1 MADEKIIYDL
11 AINGIEL
18 KANATRIQTHKRNV
32 NSYNHVLRQGPPIGV
47 SSGNAQFWITVELAF
62 PNLDEINNTLRTL
75 VACFKI
81 SPFVQLASSYIAG
94 AAFADETLAKSLAG
108 TLSNLSVY
116 TKPGEPRSL
125 YATLDMM
132 IFNHAPYT
140 NAMKYKRY
148 SAGDTAVWRPAVTDI
163 SKSDPYKKHLEN
175 TLKTV
180 PRISNTDFDTQV
192 SFDEFTFVSPPTE
205 SGPKSILDAD
215 IEDIG
220 KNLFRVNMSHANFS
234 GTIPKM
240 SRISSGAFGLM
251 TRVYGGRVPISNM
264 FLSVLDID
272 FYNNEDETLLDQHR
286 AGIAFDLAMF
296 SGKGEEKAA
305 KYRADK
311 DYQRFVKVAADYD
324 FVPDK
329 NAPWHFSYVSMETA
343 SRNIKEMIKDN
354 NTAKRKISEHA
365 DFIEDYQEFLVV
377 QRNNGW
383 LPTSERSIFK
393 KRAIYTLPSS
403 RKYNDATDAVV
414 TSLNVAMTNS
424 ITSVPLLGHEYP
436 THQYMGGKHVR
447 AIFSAEGKRGGT
459 LDGVKF
465 ALNRAHKNGLE
476 FHKVKNAASLTI
488 SNPVTK
494 MLGLTKV
501 LGDSTESSTVPGN
514 PEMDIFVFSLTEHD
528 PFFEENLSQENV
540 LATNQI
546 KDRAFNIMRAKN
558 YFAHSPIKEV
568 WQPDTTIETGKLTRA
583 VVQTYQVATDKAYY
597 TEGYKRDYSETLPD
611 YSAPLSVAIDKI
623 ADILNGVILDEE
635 IDERYISE
643 MGDLHGFT
651 DMVIPE
657 ISKRKEKTDKDI
669 ADAKWDP
676 ELAALSGGFSTTSV
690 QAESA
695 EIEPI
700 DYGKIGDI
708 YSDLS
713 EVFWDMLR
721 GGVFDLKQFNVIRS
735 DMAKVKK
742 ASLVAC
748 YPDLNLPSIDTNPN
762 FYYYED
768 MNDGKFT
775 EDLVRDIEGYQ
786 DDILKIV
793 RDMEVAPYTTA
804 STVAPNTSG
813 SSVFDVASKTSVEAI
828 KKDLGFIPPDVSSDS
843 PAENG
848 EPRPEEYGKVETK
861 DDKTKYFELNQNDT
875 KTSHNY
881 DEASIRAV
889 MDKHVAK
896 VKDDT
901 GHYSMNKAFPT
912 YKIFF
917 IEEDYGEEFNILPR
931 LSFDEFF
938 GFNAVHDIKV
948 IRSRKVPA
956 DLCIIS
962 MSNESGKLSDTTQYN
977 NGNLDKFYE
986 DKNESKI
993 NTTQENPV
1001 DALLLRPG
1009 QRIQVR
1015 LGYDN
1020 NPENLDIVFNGQIV
1034 EVQPGK
1040 VVQIVCQSYATE
1052 LVSQVKG
1059 LHKAESITKV
1069 NDKVTSGLIN
1079 YVMQS
1084 PEIVHFGNKRKNW
1097 FISMLASY
1105 EDLEDRA
1112 NSLYGPNLNPRDDN
1126 IFAPQPHTYIA
1137 NMALLDPSTWNEAI
1151 DIELWNGLKSMAW
1164 GAVEWGGTAAF
1175 ATANPYAVGTAAVI
1189 GAGFNADKL
1198 VKRYG
1203 NLDYKIHQT
1212 TVWDVLK
1219 EMELRHPGWVASVV
1233 PYGNR
1238 MTLFF
1243 GTPDMEYWY
1252 RPDDLLDS
1260 SSVRDLDRL
1269 KVAAG
1274 DLTVGQTELGDAGLF
1289 FQSPND
1295 TRAGRTNLSYGNV
1308 AAAVTG
1314 VGALALTR
1322 NAGIALA
1329 AGTAAGY
1336 AVDGEFDTPGVSK
1349 TEFEKRKATQAH
1361 RIKPFRDHHYM
1372 SDTVNII
1379 SNDIT
1384 VNADAYN
1391 AATVQYVEDVME
1403 DADDE
1408 TGRVNYDYDN
1418 YETLKAD
1425 ADLRDETV
1433 NLLFS
1438 QQPNC
1443 EKKHMARRYA
1453 LGLLL
1458 RHMKDM
1464 YGGSITVLG
1473 NPEIKP
1479 YDTCHIF
1486 DKITDMYGPVEVE
1499 QVVHHFSQETG
1510 FITEIVPDLC
1520 VSGNQYATLPISQ
1533 AMSQFFGVY
1542 DMMVF
1547 GVMLGG
1553 PALTL
1558 SSKGYA
1564 AGKAIAEL
1572 GIGETI
1578 AAVGPKAGEKI
1589 KPAYNKVKKATSQL
1603 ASASKKL
1610 SVDEA
1615 IKATSKAK
1623 GTVSAGATKT
1633 WDVLKKQKFSKGF
1646 FKLLGKG
1653 SKFIGKGG
1661 WLGIGAGILYAAG
1674 SYYVKKTQLK
1684 QPVLIHPLT
1693 LNKKPL
1699 VGGIEG
1705 FKQDDLKSSLIDAGY
1720 LFSEGVTDARK
1731 SAEEALKNLEKQI
1744 F

>member
-18 KANATRIQTHKRNV
+18 KPNATRIQTHKRNV

-75 VACFKI
+75 VACFKV
-81 SPFVQLASSYIAG
+81 SPFVQLVSSYIAG
-94 AAFADETLAKSLAG
+94 AAFSDESLSESLAG

-140 NAMKYKRY
+140 NTLKYKRY
-148 SAGDTAVWRPAVTDI
+148 SAGDTATWRPAVTDI
-163 SKSDPYKKHLEN
+163 SQSKPYIDHLESV
-175 TLKTV
+175 LRTV
-180 PRISNTDFDTQV
+180 PRISDTDFNTQI
-192 SFDEFTFVSPPTE
+192 SFDELTLVSPPTE
-205 SGPKSILDAD
+205 SGPESVLDAD

-234 GTIPKM
+234 GAIPKM

-272 FYNNEDETLLDQHR
+272 FYNNEGEELLDQHR

-311 DYQRFVKVAADYD
+311 DYQRFVSVAADYD

-343 SRNIKEMIKDN
+343 SRNVKEMIKDN
-354 NTAKRKISEHA
+354 NTAKVGGQSSKRYISEHA
-365 DFIEDYQEFLVV
+365 DFIESYQEFLVV
-377 QRNNGW
+377 QKNSGW
-383 LPTSERSIFK
+383 LPTSERNIFK
-393 KRAIYTLPSS
+393 KKAIYTLPSS
-403 RKYNDATDAVV
+403 RAYNDATDAVV

-476 FHKVKNAASLTI
+476 FHKVKNAASITI

-494 MLGLTKV
+494 MLGLNKV

-546 KDRAFNIMRAKN
+546 KDRTFAIMRNKR
-558 YFAHSPIKEV
+558 YFKHSPIKELFTS
-568 WQPDTTIETGKLTRA
+568 DKGSTTDET
-583 VVQTYQVATDKAYY
+583 VFQTFQVAIDKAYY

-611 YSAPLSVAIDKI
+611 YSATLSNAIDKV
-623 ADILNGVILDEE
+623 ADILNDIILDESITE
-635 IDERYISE
+635 VYVSE
-643 MGDLHGFT
+643 MGDLHGFA
-651 DMVIPE
+651 DMVIPTIE
-657 ISKRKEKTDKDI
+657 KREQETIGVQKTKGGTKFGAVEKV
-669 ADAKWDP
+669 
-676 ELAALSGGFSTTSV
+676 GV
-690 QAESA
+690 
-695 EIEPI
+695 
-700 DYGKIGDI
+700 DYGKIADI

-721 GGVFDLKQFNVIRS
+721 GGVFDLKQFRVVRS
-735 DMAKVKK
+735 DMAKVKE
-742 ASLVAC
+742 ASLVPC
-748 YPDLNLPSIDTNPN
+748 YPDLNLPSINTNPN

-775 EDLVRDIEGYQ
+775 EDLVRDVEGYQ

-793 RDMEVAPYTTA
+793 RDLEVAPYTTA
-804 STVAPNTSG
+804 TTVAPGTSG
-813 SSVFDVASKTSVEAI
+813 SSVVEVFKKTVG
-828 KKDLGFIPPDVSSDS
+828 LIPPDVSSDS

-848 EPRPEEYGKVETK
+848 ESRPVEYGKTETE

-889 MDKHVAK
+889 MDKHIAK

-986 DKNESKI
+986 DRNETKR

-1069 NDKVTSGLIN
+1069 KDKVTSGLIN

-1126 IFAPQPHTYIA
+1126 VFAPQPHTYIA
-1137 NMALLDPSTWNEAI
+1137 NMALLDPSTWNEAA
-1151 DIELWNGLKSMAW
+1151 DLELWEGVKSMTW
-1164 GAVEWGGTAAF
+1164 GAVEWGGTAAIG
-1175 ATANPYAVGTAAVI
+1175 TANPYVVAGAAI
-1189 GAGFNADKL
+1189 AGAGFNSKKL
-1198 VKRYG
+1198 IKRYG

-1212 TVWDVLK
+1212 TVWDILK

-1260 SSVRDLDRL
+1260 SNVSDLDKL
-1269 KVAAG
+1269 K
-1274 DLTVGQTELGDAGLF
+1274 
-1289 FQSPND
+1289 
-1295 TRAGRTNLSYGNV
+1295 
-1308 AAAVTG
+1308 
-1314 VGALALTR
+1314 
-1322 NAGIALA
+1322 
-1329 AGTAAGY
+1329 TAADDPGKTFTALSQ
-1336 AVDGEFDTPGVSK
+1336 AVHLPGLYSTSDIKSGTSYLGEKPGVSSQ
-1349 TEFEKRKATQAH
+1349 ELEKRKATQAH
-1361 RIKPFRDHHYM
+1361 RIKPFRDHHYL

-1379 SNDIT
+1379 ANDIS

-1464 YGGSITVLG
+1464 YGGSITILG
-1473 NPEIKP
+1473 NSEIKP

-1486 DKITDMYGPVEVE
+1486 DKITDMYGPIEVE

-1547 GVMLGG
+1547 GAMVGG
-1553 PALTL
+1553 PTATL
-1558 SSKGYA
+1558 LSKGRA
-1564 AGKAIAEL
+1564 AGKAVAGL
-1572 GIGETI
+1572 GGIGETI
-1578 AAVGPKAGEKI
+1578 AVAGPKLGKQVGPSIVKAASQLKDVSRQGLADSALKAG
-1589 KPAYNKVKKATSQL
+1589 
-1603 ASASKKL
+1603 
-1610 SVDEA
+1610 
-1615 IKATSKAK
+1615 SKAK
-1623 GTVSAGATKT
+1623 DVASSGATKT
-1633 WDVLKKQKFSKGF
+1633 WDALKKQKFSKGF

-1693 LNKKPL
+1693 LNRKPL

-1705 FKQDDLKSSLIDAGY
+1705 FKQDDLKSSFIDAGY

-1731 SAEEALKNLEKQI
+1731 DAEEMLENLEKQI

>member
-75 VACFKI
+75 VACFKV

-94 AAFADETLAKSLAG
+94 AAFSDASLSGSLAG

-116 TKPGEPRSL
+116 TKPNEPRSL

-140 NAMKYKRY
+140 NALKFKTYPY
-148 SAGDTAVWRPAVTDI
+148 GPQLSQEYGAVADI
-163 SKSDPYKKHLEN
+163 SKSNVYTGHLK
-175 TLKTV
+175 TILKTV
-180 PRISNTDFDTQV
+180 PRISDADFDTQI
-192 SFDEFTFVSPPTE
+192 SFDELTLVSPPVETGPE
-205 SGPKSILDAD
+205 SVLDAD

-234 GTIPKM
+234 GAMPKM

-272 FYNNEDETLLDQHR
+272 FYNDEGEGLLDQHR

-296 SGKGEEKAA
+296 SGSGEEKAA

-311 DYQRFVKVAADYD
+311 DYQRFVKVASEYD
-324 FVPDK
+324 FIPDT

-343 SRNIKEMIKDN
+343 SRNINDMIKDN
-354 NTAKRKISEHA
+354 NTANVEGVLSSKRYISEHA
-365 DFIEDYQEFLVV
+365 DFIEAYQEFLVV
-377 QRNNGW
+377 QKNNGW
-383 LPTSERSIFK
+383 LPTSERNTFK
-393 KRAIYTLPSS
+393 KKAIYTLPSS

-424 ITSVPLLGHEYP
+424 ITSIPLLGHEYP
-436 THQYMGGKHVR
+436 THQYLGGKHVR

-494 MLGLTKV
+494 MLGLNAV

-528 PFFEENLSQENV
+528 PFFEENLSQEHV

-546 KDRAFNIMRAKN
+546 KDRAFAIMRNKR
-558 YFAHSPIKEV
+558 YFKYSPITELHSAATSTVGLYDPK
-568 WQPDTTIETGKLTRA
+568 TGKFIKKDQDPSRYSQLEA
-583 VVQTYQVATDKAYY
+583 KGVVADVAAAIVTGIQTLQVATDKGTY
-597 TEGYKRDYSETLPD
+597 TEGYKRDYVETLPD
-611 YSAPLSVAIDKI
+611 YNAPLSVSIDKV
-623 ADILNGVILDEE
+623 ANILNNIILDEE

-643 MGDLHGFT
+643 MGDLHGFA

-657 ISKRKEKTDKDI
+657 IAKRKEKTDKDL

-695 EIEPI
+695 VIEPI
-700 DYGKIGDI
+700 DYGKIAGI

-735 DMAKVKK
+735 DMEKVRK
-742 ASLVAC
+742 ASLVPC

-793 RDMEVAPYTTA
+793 HDMEVAPYTTS
-804 STVAPNTSG
+804 STA
-813 SSVFDVASKTSVEAI
+813 
-828 KKDLGFIPPDVSSDS
+828 KKELGLIPPDVSSDS

-848 EPRPEEYGKVETK
+848 EARPEEYGKVETK

-875 KTSHNY
+875 KTTHNY

-889 MDKHVAK
+889 MDKHIAK

-1059 LHKAESITKV
+1059 LHRAESITKV
-1069 NDKVTSGLIN
+1069 KDKVTSGLIN
-1079 YVMQS
+1079 YVMQA

-1126 IFAPQPHTYIA
+1126 VFAPQPHTYIA
-1137 NMALLDPSTWNEAI
+1137 NMALLDPSTWNEAV

-1212 TVWDVLK
+1212 TVWDILK

-1252 RPDDLLDS
+1252 RPDDLLDKS
-1260 SSVRDLDRL
+1260 RVSELD
-1269 KVAAG
+1269 KMK
-1274 DLTVGQTELGDAGLF
+1274 
-1289 FQSPND
+1289 
-1295 TRAGRTNLSYGNV
+1295 
-1308 AAAVTG
+1308 AAANDPGKVYTALSQSVHLPTQYSVTDIKSG
-1314 VGALALTR
+1314 VKP
-1322 NAGIALA
+1322 IF
-1329 AGTAAGY
+1329 Y
-1336 AVDGEFDTPGVSK
+1336 GEEPGVLSS
-1349 TEFEKRKATQAH
+1349 EFEKRKATQAH
-1361 RIKPFRDHHYM
+1361 RIKPFRDHHYL

-1379 SNDIT
+1379 ANNIS

-1473 NPEIKP
+1473 NSEIKP

-1553 PALTL
+1553 PGLTL

-1578 AAVGPKAGEKI
+1578 AAAGPKLGKQVGPTI
-1589 KPAYNKVKKATSQL
+1589 VKATSQL
-1603 ASASKKL
+1603 KSAGSKVSIDAALK
-1610 SVDEA
+1610 V
-1615 IKATSKAK
+1615 TSKAK
-1623 GTVSAGATKT
+1623 DTVSASATKT
-1633 WDVLKKQKFSKGF
+1633 WDALKSKKFSKGF

-1705 FKQDDLKSSLIDAGY
+1705 FKQDDLKSSFIDAGY

-1731 SAEEALKNLEKQI
+1731 DAEEMLKNLEKQI